1 MLKKVKKLLFFFFF
15 LPAVLSLFFRFFHRK
30 ATQEIK
36 VKDLGKFKKEN
47 LIPDLSRKERIENIT
62 IVELEGSPY
71 EIGYQHGT
79 LLKQEIH
86 KIINEAYKRY
96 LPKGSLKSYLAR
108 TLIMWVVRRVDEKI
122 PLEYR
127 QEIQGVADGAGLGY
141 NEVLLMNAF
150 MDGFESL
157 DPILLQ
163 VIYSLS
169 GLEPGCSS
177 VIVHKGKNSS
187 HLIIGQTVDYMITLS
202 AGHSVLYAV
211 KTPGK
216 QTLFML
222 SFPGLIGMLN
232 GMNESGL
239 VLTQRA
245 TPTGKGEVGMPVNL
259 HFRQI
264 LVDSTSLDQAR
275 DYLNRIKWSVPRSI
289 IIADSK
295 ENKSSF
301 FELLPGRLA
310 NEIKIKKHAGAANHF
325 RTEEFHQVQQAALK
339 KYKFLQVWGLY
350 EKYLSLYDNSLRRER
365 YLEKYIKN
373 ETEVTPEKIIKAISD
388 YDPRLSIPGGTVSNQ
403 QTEQAMVFVPEEKSI
418 YLAKGSTPPVTQG
431 GFIKVDLQKLLK

>member
-1 MLKKVKKLLFFFFF
+1 MLKRAKKLLFFFFF
-15 LPAVLSLFFRFFHRK
+15 PPAFLILFLRLFHRR

-47 LIPDLSRKERIENIT
+47 LVPDPSRKKKIENIT

-71 EIGYQHGT
+71 EIGYQNGV
-79 LLKQEIH
+79 LLKEEIG
-86 KIINEAYKRY
+86 KIIREAYKRY
-96 LPKGSLKSYLAR
+96 LAKGSLKAYLVRA
-108 TLIMWVVRRVDEKI
+108 LIMLVVKRVDKEI

-127 QEIQGVADGAGLGY
+127 QEMQGVADGAGLDY
-141 NEVLLMNAF
+141 NDILLMNAF
-150 MDGFESL
+150 MDGFQSL

-163 VIYSLS
+163 VIYNLS

-177 VIVHKGKNSS
+177 IIVHKGENSS

-202 AGHSVLYAV
+202 AGRSVLYVV

-216 QTLFML
+216 QTIIMP

-245 TPTGKGEVGMPVNL
+245 TPTGKGGVGMPVNF
-259 HFRQI
+259 HFRRI
-264 LVDSTSLDQAR
+264 LEDSHSLDQAR
-275 DYLNRIKWSVPRSI
+275 DYLNRIKWTASRSI
-289 IIADSK
+289 IIADSG
-295 ENKSSF
+295 ENKSSL
-301 FELLPGRLA
+301 FEILPGKGVK
-310 NEIKIKKHAGAANHF
+310 EIEIKKHAGAANHF
-325 RTEEFHQVQQAALK
+325 KTEEFHEVQKAALK
-339 KYKFLQVWGLY
+339 KYKFLQIWGLY

-365 YLEKYIKN
+365 YLQKFLEN

-388 YDPRLSIPGGTVSNQ
+388 YDPRLNIPGGTVSNQ
-403 QTEQAMVFVPEEKSI
+403 QTEQAMVFIPEEKTI
-418 YLAKGSTPPVTQG
+418 YLANGLTPPVTQG
-431 GFIKVDLQKLLK
+431 GFVKIDLKKWF

>member
-15 LPAVLSLFFRFFHRK
+15 LPVFLGLFFRLFRRK

-47 LIPDLSRKERIENIT
+47 LVPDPSKKKKIENTT

-71 EIGYQHGT
+71 EIGYQHGI
-79 LLKQEIH
+79 LLKKEIH
-86 KIINEAYKRY
+86 KILREAYERY

-108 TLIMWVVRRVDEKI
+108 ALVMWVVKRVDEEI

-127 QEIQGVADGAGLGY
+127 QEMQGVADGAGLDY
-141 NEVLLMNAF
+141 NDVLLMNAF

-177 VIVHKGKNSS
+177 VIVHKGENSNQ
-187 HLIIGQTVDYMITLS
+187 LIIGQTVDYMITLS
-202 AGHSVLYAV
+202 AGHSVLYV
-211 KTPGK
+211 MKTPGK
-216 QTLFML
+216 QTIIMP
-222 SFPGLIGMLN
+222 SFPGLIGVLN
-232 GMNESGL
+232 GMNEAGL

-245 TPTGKGEVGMPVNL
+245 TPTGKGEVGMPVNF
-259 HFRQI
+259 HFRRI
-264 LVDSTSLDQAR
+264 LENSTNLYQAK

-289 IIADSK
+289 IIADSR

-301 FELLPGRLA
+301 FEILPGKRVK
-310 NEIKIKKHAGAANHF
+310 EIGIKKHAGAANHF
-325 RTEEFHQVQQAALK
+325 KTEEFHQVQKAALK

-365 YLEKYIKN
+365 YLQNYIEK
-373 ETEVTPEKIIKAISD
+373 ETEATPEKIIKLISD
-388 YDPRLSIPGGTVSNQ
+388 YDPRLTIPGGTVSNQ
-403 QTEQAMVFVPEEKSI
+403 QTEQAMVFVPEEKNI
-418 YLAKGSTPPVTQG
+418 YLANGLIPPVTQG
-431 GFIKVDLQKLLK
+431 GFVKIDLKKLLS